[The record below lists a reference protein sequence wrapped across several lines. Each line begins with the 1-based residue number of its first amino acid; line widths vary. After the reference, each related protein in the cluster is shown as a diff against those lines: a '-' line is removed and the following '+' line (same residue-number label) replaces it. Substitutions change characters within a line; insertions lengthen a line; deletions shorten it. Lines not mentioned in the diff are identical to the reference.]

1 MDPLTFVHA
10 DDEPELPQSRL
21 DADASHSDNDAD
33 DQPQSR
39 AASGTRWKPVRVRT
53 NQVTVEGGYI
63 GAPQLVDSLTLT
75 DDSGDSETFFKI
87 SKKNTMVC

>member
-1 MDPLTFVHA
+1 MEPLTALCA
-10 DDEPELPQSRL
+10 DAEPELPQSRL
-21 DADASHSDNDAD
+21 DADESRSDNDPA

-39 AASGTRWKPVRVRT
+39 AASGARWKPVRVRT